1 MHWYAKNKY
10 FFAYSV
16 ATIEIN
22 IYICA
27 TSFLTTFNLNFIIMK
42 KIFTLAAMFA
52 AVALVSCAEQAQKEN
67 AEETPA
73 VEAVAEE
80 AVAEEAVAEEA
91 VAEEAVVEAEAEV
104 VAEEAAPAEVAE

>member
-1 MHWYAKNKY
+1 MHYHAKNKY

-91 VAEEAVVEAEAEV
+91 VVEAEAEV